1 MDRASLIFCGGSIG
15 ACLLIAVVAFPFA
28 ALSKADVT
36 SANSLIDAE
45 ELGTMNLGEFGDVAV
60 SDMVTYYMENPP
72 APIAAGAAPKKVRFE
87 GC

>member
-1 MDRASLIFCGGSIG
+1 MDRASLIFCGGSLG
-15 ACLLIAVVAFPFA
+15 ACLLIAVAAFPFA

-45 ELGTMNLGEFGDVAV
+45 ELGMMNLGEFGDVAV
-60 SDMVTYYMENPP
+60 TDMITYYMENPP
-72 APIAAGAAPKKVRFE
+72 VPVAAGAAPKKVRFE

>member
-1 MDRASLIFCGGSIG
+1 MDRSSLIFCGGSLG

-45 ELGTMNLGEFGDVAV
+45 ELGVMNLGEFGDVAV

-72 APIAAGAAPKKVRFE
+72 APVAAGAAPKKVRFE

>member
-1 MDRASLIFCGGSIG
+1 MDKASLVFCGGSLG
-15 ACLLIAVVAFPFA
+15 VCLLIAVVAFPHA

-36 SANSLIDAE
+36 LANSLIDAE
-45 ELGTMNLGEFGDVAV
+45 ELGVMNLGEFGDVAV

-72 APIAAGAAPKKVRFE
+72 APVAAGAAPKKVRFE

>member
-1 MDRASLIFCGGSIG
+1 MDTASLIFCGGSLA

-28 ALSKADVT
+28 ALSKADFT

-45 ELGTMNLGEFGDVAV
+45 ELGVMNLGEFGDVAV

-72 APIAAGAAPKKVRFE
+72 TPVAAGAAPKKVRFE